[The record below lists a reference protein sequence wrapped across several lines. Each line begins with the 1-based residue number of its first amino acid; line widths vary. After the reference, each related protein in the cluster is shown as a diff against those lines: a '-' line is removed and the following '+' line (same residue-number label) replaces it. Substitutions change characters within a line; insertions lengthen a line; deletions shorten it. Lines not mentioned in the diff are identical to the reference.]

1 MNSFDG
7 LKAGML
13 CAGIVIDVFLA
24 MFRHLLRTVFED
36 ETPET
41 AQVDVLPADHRLAD
55 LLHHLFYYGGDRH
68 GFDAGLCGDCFYQFC
83 FCHG

>member
-13 CAGIVIDVFLA
+13 CGDRDRRVLGDVP
-24 MFRHLLRTVFED
+24 RHLLRTVFED